1 MSSLFCWQAACTIY
15 YYKFDSKF
23 HQFQTLQNTYNASEV
38 ESNQTARHEKG
49 TTYLVSKCAEKMAK
63 PETDNLGTEL
73 RQITKTDKIML
84 EMTYLYKCAGSQA
97 NMS

>member
-63 PETDNLGTEL
+63 PELLKIL